1 MGFLDKLLKNGLKVI
16 GDVVSDAVADTLKES
31 FNVEKKEAESENLIK
46 NSAKKVVEEK
56 SFEQK
61 LNEVLTNIGTY
72 EIHKNIAPDEL
83 EKEAG
88 KEIYTR
94 GGCYA
99 LPEAFSYAVYRG
111 GARVAYINNW
121 ETYAAYKHY
130 ANREIKSYC
139 ESNGIKVID
148 FFDYLPN
155 EIGYM
160 EDRLRGLLA

>member
-1 MGFLDKLLKNGLKVI
+1 MGFLDKLLKNGLKAI
-16 GDVVSDAVADTLKES
+16 GDAVSDAVTDTLKEN
-31 FNVEKKEAESENLIK
+31 FGVNNTEEPEKVAACS
-46 NSAKKVVEEK
+46 SRTVSEEK
-56 SFEQK
+56 TFEQK
-61 LNEVLTNIGTY
+61 LKEVLTNIGTY
-72 EIHKNIAPDEL
+72 EIRKNVAPDEL

-88 KEIYTR
+88 KAIYTR

-99 LPEAFSYAVYRG
+99 LPEAFTYAVYQG
-111 GARVAYINNW
+111 GTRVAYINNW
-121 ETYAAYKHY
+121 ETYEAYKHF

-139 ESNGIKVID
+139 ETNGIEVID

>member
-1 MGFLDKLLKNGLKVI
+1 MGFFDKLLKNGLKAI
-16 GDVVSDAVADTLKES
+16 GDAVSDAVSDTLKENFGVGS
-31 FNVEKKEAESENLIK
+31 KEAEPE
-46 NSAKKVVEEK
+46 KVVKHSEKTIAEEK

-61 LNEVLTNIGTY
+61 LNEVLANIGSY
-72 EIHKNIAPDEL
+72 DIRKSVSPDEL
-83 EKEAG
+83 ENEAG
-88 KEIYTR
+88 KSIYTR

-99 LPEAFSYAVYRG
+99 LPEAFSYAVYREDT
-111 GARVAYINNW
+111 RVAYINNW
-121 ETYAAYKHY
+121 ETYEIYKHY

-139 ESNGIKVID
+139 ENNGIKVID